1 MTNKEMKDNFKKILS
16 GLIWHKIYLEKKSCN
31 KNIIPNPYLVQNFE
45 CICSNSKMYI
55 FVLQRIELQK
65 AVLSELHRIVLI
77 LTAMCCTELDC
88 TEVTNALL
96 CNTVQV
102 GCSVELD
109 AV

>member
-1 MTNKEMKDNFKKILS
+1 MLQRTLIRMAMPCKELNWKAWFCTHIF
-16 GLIWHKIYLEKKSCN
+16 
-31 KNIIPNPYLVQNFE
+31 VQNFE